1 MNERMKKLFEEC
13 SELAKDKNI
22 NIVLPAMGTPPT
34 MMVGGTEYHNGD
46 MVMVKVVKGRGPASG
61 QYIFET
67 PELRKAKELEIPYE
81 VYQTFKLC
89 AVGVSIN
96 HSLSPS
102 EFLNYLLERIEY
114 NKGNWLM
121 FLNIPKP
128 ETIVHRSSILML
140 LSRAVYLAY
149 RQVHNPEMSFKL
161 TSGHALK
168 IHKLSLAYQ
177 AKVDQIFEMT
187 GNNSY
192 ITYET
197 VEEMVPMVLTDEP
210 IDINKFFFT
219 MQPGS
224 TINLS

>member
-1 MNERMKKLFEEC
+1 MNDRMKKLFEEC
-13 SELAKDKNI
+13 SQLAKDKNI
-22 NIVLPAMGTPPT
+22 NFVLPAMGTAPT
-34 MMVGGTEYHNGD
+34 MMLGGTEYHNGD
-46 MVMVKVVKGRGPASG
+46 MITVKVVKGRGPASG
-61 QYIFET
+61 QYVFET
-67 PELRKAKELEIPYE
+67 PESRKAKELEIPYE
-81 VYQTFKLC
+81 VYQTFRLC
-89 AVGVSIN
+89 AVGASIN

-102 EFLNYLLERIEY
+102 EFLNCLLERIEN

-121 FLNIPKP
+121 FLDIPKP

-149 RQVHNPEMSFKL
+149 RQVHTPEMSFKL

-177 AKVDQIFEMT
+177 AKVDQIFELT

-210 IDINKFFFT
+210 IDMDQFFFT
-219 MQPGS
+219 MEPDSQ
-224 TINLS
+224 IKLS